1 MDRTNRRRPL
11 GAAGA
16 ACCALVAAALGS
28 TAYYGG
34 LASWPLFTV
43 AAMVWSGATGVAVA
57 AFAAKEAGKWWPWP
71 LIAAAAIAVVIG
83 MQPLAARLP
92 AELFPTEAERAAA
105 DALLDLAARP
115 PAEPFPT

>member
-1 MDRTNRRRPL
+1 
-11 GAAGA
+11 
-16 ACCALVAAALGS
+16 
-28 TAYYGG
+28 
-34 LASWPLFTV
+34 
-43 AAMVWSGATGVAVA
+43 MVWSGATGVAVA